1 MAFTGKERIRAGL
14 RLLYGWLI
22 GRRTEVLSPCAF
34 LLRPGEPAREKR
46 MDNAI
51 IQTGRDIVHV
61 HREQARSYI
70 GGRRSAG
77 TRSGYHSLY
86 SSRERS
92 LVSKIKALRLYNPG
106 IQGDFSLSYAPFEN
120 ARKIKMLEASLSQ
133 LEQLVSDLVQQN
145 QNLAAEL
152 AQAKDENES
161 LQLSLMEHEEK
172 QGATAARIQALV
184 ERVSAGPVSA

>member
-1 MAFTGKERIRAGL
+1 LKCDAVKK
-14 RLLYGWLI
+14 LLSLAQ
-22 GRRTEVLSPCAF
+22 GRGA
-34 LLRPGEPAREKR
+34 A
-46 MDNAI
+46 
-51 IQTGRDIVHV
+51 QTPR
-61 HREQARSYI
+61 
-70 GGRRSAG
+70 RRSAG
-77 TRSGYHSLY
+77 TRSGKYSLY

-106 IQGDFSLSYAPFEN
+106 IQGDFSLSYAPFEK

-145 QNLAAEL
+145 QNLTAEL